1 MSGPWFVE
9 TLALNGD
16 VLHRHQ
22 VNRLPIRIGRGYDND
37 YLLDDDFA
45 AARHAIVDLDENGQL
60 VMQDAGSQN
69 GIVHLGKRVK
79 TVLVTGDTV
88 VRMGHSSI
96 RIRSAD
102 YQVPPEIIDRT
113 RHGWEG
119 VFPGLLGIVLIA
131 LFGLS
136 VEWIRD
142 FKVIQPVTYLQ
153 TLAWSLGAGFLW
165 AGVWAF
171 TNRLFGRHA
180 RLGRHLFIVGAG
192 LTALTLYKLVAT
204 VLAFSYSWEWM
215 TAFGTHAGIAVV
227 CATLFHHMATVKPQQ
242 VRRFAASCTVLFM
255 LGSGLVLLSN
265 QQRNGRLADD
275 LYMSVM
281 LNPALRASADKPVES
296 FMSDV
301 GKMKAALDASRTRK
315 AEDDEPDDADDD

>member
-1 MSGPWFVE
+1 MNGPWFVE

-22 VNRLPIRIGRGYDND
+22 VNKLPIRIGRGYDND

-45 AARHAIVDLDENGQL
+45 APRHAIVDLDENGQL

-79 TVLVTGDTV
+79 SLPVTGDTV
-88 VRMGHSSI
+88 VRMGHTSI
-96 RIRSAD
+96 RIRAAD
-102 YQVPPEIIDRT
+102 YQVPPEIVDRT

-119 VFPGLLGIVLIA
+119 VFPGMLGLLLIA

-136 VEWIRD
+136 NQWLND
-142 FKVIQPVTYLQ
+142 YKTLQPVTYLQ
-153 TLAWSLGAGFLW
+153 VLAVSIGAGFLW
-165 AGVWAF
+165 AGIWSF
-171 TNRLFGRHA
+171 INRLFGRHA

-192 LTALTLYKLVAT
+192 LTALTLYKIAST
-204 VLAFSYSWEWM
+204 TLAYSYSLEAL
-215 TAFGTHAGIAVV
+215 TAFGTHAAIAIV
-227 CATLFHHMATVKPQQ
+227 CATLFHHLATVKPQQ
-242 VRRFAASCTVLFM
+242 YRRFAASCTVLFL

-275 LYMSVM
+275 LYMAVV
-281 LNPALRASADKPVES
+281 LPPALRASAEQPVEE
-296 FMSDV
+296 FMADV
-301 GKMKAALDASRTRK
+301 ASMKADLDASRNRQDDNSD
-315 AEDDEPDDADDD
+315 ESDDDE